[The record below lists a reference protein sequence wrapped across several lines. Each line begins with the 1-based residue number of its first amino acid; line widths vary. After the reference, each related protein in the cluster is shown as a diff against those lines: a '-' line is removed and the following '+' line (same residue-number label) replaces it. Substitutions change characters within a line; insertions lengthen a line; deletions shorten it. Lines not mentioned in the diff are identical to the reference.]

1 MKKRVLR
8 LFTLSMIFLL
18 SGCGKTVS
26 EPEDTVSVIGESVEI
41 SAPVSESV
49 EEPEEASVSE
59 EPRHHYAFSE
69 EEDIIGEACRAAID
83 MGAFIDEF
91 GVEPFKD
98 PVTAVKTI
106 FPCVKDKDA
115 EYIKAYEHMGYVVFA
130 EGEDVLSVEV
140 FAINKTEEGECIY
153 CPSYADNEL
162 PEEAIRTN
170 EEFAKITS
178 ADFENAL
185 DYDTFYKIAMDEKED
200 TVAESLYLLKESD
213 DGKAQCYGLTHA
225 EGSIIKMGDAMF
237 PLYFYDQDFWPI
249 QFMTVADYD
258 NDGEDEC
265 ALTLNNGRGT
275 GYYVDCLLIV
285 DPGEEKPVTFFM
297 NDTDVSSSFGYHN
310 YGENL
315 YDRVGYEYDEKT
327 ATMSFWLDN
336 NGKKINKG
344 SFTYDEEYAKM
355 GNNQLCFG
363 DQLRFESEGKKLSFE
378 AAGGFYGPNS
388 GWVDYVY
395 SLILEGELTYKDG
408 VIKVKNLN
416 LYCEH
421 SEY

>member
-1 MKKRVLR
+1 MKKRVLS
-8 LFTLSMIFLL
+8 LFTLSMIVLL

-59 EPRHHYAFSE
+59 EPKHHYAFSE
-69 EEDIIGEACRAAID
+69 EEDIIGEACRANID

-98 PVTAVKTI
+98 PVTAVKTA
-106 FPCVKDKDA
+106 FPCMKDKDA

-140 FAINKTEEGECIY
+140 FVVTKTEDGECLY
-153 CPSYADNEL
+153 FPYYADNTL
-162 PEEAIRTN
+162 PEAAIRTN

-200 TVAESLYLLKESD
+200 IVSENLYLVKESE

-225 EGSIIKMGDAMF
+225 DGSIIKMGDYVA
-237 PLYFYDQDFWPI
+237 PVYYEALDFRPM
-249 QFMTVADYD
+249 QFLTVEDYD

-265 ALTLNNGRGT
+265 AFTFNSGHGT
-275 GYYVDCLLIV
+275 GYYVDSLFIV
-285 DPGEEKPVTFFM
+285 DPGEEKPVSFFM
-297 NDTDVSSSFGYHN
+297 NDADMTSSYGYYN
-310 YGENL
+310 YGENI
-315 YDRVGYEYDEKT
+315 YYKVGYEYDETT
-327 ATMSFWLDN
+327 AEMSFWLDKD
-336 NGKKINKG
+336 GKKINKG

-363 DQLRFESEGKKLSFE
+363 DQLRFISDGKKLSFE

-421 SEY
+421 SEN

>member
-49 EEPEEASVSE
+49 EESEEASVSE

-69 EEDIIGEACRAAID
+69 EEDIIGEACRANID

-98 PVTAVKTI
+98 PVTAVKTA
-106 FPCVKDKDA
+106 FPCMKDKDA

-140 FAINKTEEGECIY
+140 FVVTKTEDGECLY
-153 CPSYADNEL
+153 FPYYADNTL
-162 PEEAIRTN
+162 PEAAIRTN

-200 TVAESLYLLKESD
+200 TVSENLYLVKESE

-225 EGSIIKMGDAMF
+225 DGSIIKMGDYVA
-237 PLYFYDQDFWPI
+237 PVYYEALDFWPM
-249 QFMTVADYD
+249 QFLTVEDYD

-265 ALTLNNGRGT
+265 AFTFNGGHGT
-275 GYYVDCLLIV
+275 GYYVDSLFVV
-285 DPGEEKPVTFFM
+285 DPGEEKPVSFFM
-297 NDTDVSSSFGYHN
+297 NDADMTSSYGYYN
-310 YGENL
+310 YGENI
-315 YDRVGYEYDEKT
+315 YYKVGYEYDETT
-327 ATMSFWLDN
+327 AEMSFWLDKD
-336 NGKKINKG
+336 GKKINKG

-395 SLILEGELTYKDG
+395 SLILEGELTYKNG

-421 SEY
+421 SEN

>member
-1 MKKRVLR
+1 MKKRVLS
-8 LFTLSMIFLL
+8 LYTLSMIVLL

-59 EPRHHYAFSE
+59 EPKHHYAFSE
-69 EEDIIGEACRAAID
+69 EEDIIGEACRANID

-98 PVTAVKTI
+98 PVTTVKTA
-106 FPCVKDKDA
+106 FPCMKDKDA

-140 FAINKTEEGECIY
+140 FVVTKTEDGECLY
-153 CPSYADNEL
+153 FPYYADNTL
-162 PEEAIRTN
+162 PEAAIRTN

-200 TVAESLYLLKESD
+200 IVSENLYLVKESE

-225 EGSIIKMGDAMF
+225 DGSIIKMGDYVA
-237 PLYFYDQDFWPI
+237 PVYYEALDFRPM
-249 QFMTVADYD
+249 QFLTVEDYD

-265 ALTLNNGRGT
+265 AFTFNSGHGT
-275 GYYVDCLLIV
+275 GYYVDSLFIV
-285 DPGEEKPVTFFM
+285 DPGEEKPVSFFM
-297 NDTDVSSSFGYHN
+297 NDADMTSSYGYYN
-310 YGENL
+310 YGENI
-315 YDRVGYEYDEKT
+315 YYKVGYEYDETT
-327 ATMSFWLDN
+327 AEMSFWLDKD
-336 NGKKINKG
+336 GKKINKG

-363 DQLRFESEGKKLSFE
+363 DQLRFISDGKKLSFE

-421 SEY
+421 SEN

>member
-1 MKKRVLR
+1 MKKRVLS
-8 LFTLSMIFLL
+8 LFTLSMIVLL
-18 SGCGKTVS
+18 NGCGKTVS

-49 EEPEEASVSE
+49 EEHEEASVSE

-98 PVTAVKTI
+98 PITAVKTA
-106 FPCVKDKDA
+106 FPCMKDKDA

-140 FAINKTEEGECIY
+140 FVVTKTEDGECLY
-153 CPSYADNEL
+153 FPYYADNTL
-162 PEEAIRTN
+162 PEAAIRTN

-200 TVAESLYLLKESD
+200 TVSENLYLVKESE

-225 EGSIIKMGDAMF
+225 DGSIIKMGDYVA
-237 PLYFYDQDFWPI
+237 PVYYEALDFWPM
-249 QFMTVADYD
+249 QFLTVEDYD

-265 ALTLNNGRGT
+265 AFTFSGGHGT
-275 GYYVDCLLIV
+275 GYYVDSLFVV
-285 DPGEEKPVTFFM
+285 DPGEEKPVSFFM
-297 NDTDVSSSFGYHN
+297 NDADMTSSYGYYN
-310 YGENL
+310 YGENI
-315 YDRVGYEYDEKT
+315 YYKVGYEYDETT
-327 ATMSFWLDN
+327 AEMSFWLDKD
-336 NGKKINKG
+336 GKKINKG

-421 SEY
+421 SEN